1 MAYQYGASRTS
12 KAELEHELLQALRG
26 AQRVQSEMKR
36 QLSKLRAERD
46 WWALEIQRQQELPTP
61 APAPAV
67 LGDPEDLAFQDSLIS
82 RCGQCGA
89 WVYDAPLCKYHAQQ
103 EESTTA

>member
-12 KAELEHELLQALRG
+12 KAELEHELLKALRG
-26 AQRVQSEMKR
+26 AQRVHSEMKD

-46 WWALEIQRQQELPTP
+46 WWALEVQRQQEQP
-61 APAPAV
+61 ASDPAPAV
-67 LGDPEDLAFQDSLIS
+67 LGDPDDLAFQDSLIS

-89 WVYDAPLCKYHAQQ
+89 WVYDAPLCRYHKQQ
-103 EESTTA
+103 EESMTA